1 MCGGDKEIRKTYG
14 ELSLLY
20 QVIGCVQIAV
30 QMLGGMKYTLKCRR
44 LKKSQAFEI
53 VAEPPGKAWLGMNNI
68 NFKRTNPEAEMV
80 DIKRHIRHADTYR

>member
-1 MCGGDKEIRKTYG
+1 MCGGYKEERKTYG

-20 QVIGCVQIAV
+20 QVICSVQITK
-30 QMLGGMKYTLKCRR
+30 GRSSYTLKCRW
-44 LKKSQAFEI
+44 LKKTKAFEI